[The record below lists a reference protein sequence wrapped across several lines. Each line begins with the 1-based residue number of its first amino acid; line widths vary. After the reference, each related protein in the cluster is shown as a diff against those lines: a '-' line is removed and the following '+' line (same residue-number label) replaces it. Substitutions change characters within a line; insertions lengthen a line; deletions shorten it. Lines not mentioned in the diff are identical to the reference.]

1 MDHIQ
6 LENSDSLEV
15 AWKIDGGTIVNY
27 FGKKETNTFD
37 WVEWIV
43 MAILPL
49 KLDPI
54 SVKTIM
60 SGSLKLKMLVE
71 EIIKLEL
78 PDTFV
83 LIFAGWSSYGTH
95 FLCIFAT

>member
-1 MDHIQ
+1 
-6 LENSDSLEV
+6 
-15 AWKIDGGTIVNY
+15 
-27 FGKKETNTFD
+27 
-37 WVEWIV
+37 

-78 PDTFV
+78 PDTFA
-83 LIFAGWSSYGTH
+83 LIFAG
-95 FLCIFAT
+95 